1 MPRVVCA
8 KGRAQLNCTLAI
20 SRVLPHSRNL
30 SNMSTRILS
39 AIPPTVWFD
48 APAETWD
55 WRSALPL
62 GNGRIGALVHGSVHG
77 CLEDESIV
85 LNEDSVWTRLKWN
98 HNNPSALEALP
109 RVRQLLFEGRARE
122 ALEL

>member
-1 MPRVVCA
+1 MPRAVCA
-8 KGRAQLNCTLAI
+8 KAGAQLNCTLAVNRI
-20 SRVLPHSRNL
+20 SSRLRNL
-30 SNMSTRILS
+30 SNMSTHILS
-39 AIPPTVWFD
+39 TVPSTVWFD
-48 APAETWD
+48 APAETWN
-55 WRSALPL
+55 WRNALPL
-62 GNGRIGALVHGSVHG
+62 GNGRLGALVHGSVHG
-77 CLEDESIV
+77 CLEDESII